1 MAKGN
6 VAVRQFM
13 RNKNRF
19 ADFYNVKV
27 FGGKQVVLPAEL
39 EEIDSESDILLEDK
53 EDNTR
58 TVQRYRDVVMR
69 WKGSI
74 NLAILACENQA
85 KVHYAMPVR
94 NMIYDG
100 LSYADQMKQLWDT
113 HEGKDQKLTRE
124 EYMSRFRKEDKLI
137 PVITL
142 VWYYGTEPWDG
153 SADLYG
159 MFSEYTLPKEIL
171 DNFVPNY
178 KINLVMAE
186 DIEDVNHFRTDLQ
199 YIFGMLKCRKS
210 KEKLVSFTNE
220 NSEYFHCVDGESYLA
235 ISELLHSEKLLKNS
249 VKREEMEDGVDMC
262 KALEDLYQEGVEKGR
277 QEACKALEDLYQEG
291 RTELLLET
299 LKDLG
304 PVSEELQQ
312 KILNE
317 KNLDILKKWNKL
329 AARAESIEEFL
340 KEMEG

>member
-13 RNKNRF
+13 RNKSRF

-27 FGGKQVVLPAEL
+27 FGGKQVVLAEEL

-69 WKGSI
+69 WRGSV

-159 MFSEYTLPKEIL
+159 MFSQYTLPREIL
-171 DNFVPNY
+171 DNFVSNY
-178 KINLVMAE
+178 KINLVIAE
-186 DIEDVNHFRTDLQ
+186 DIEDVKRFRTDLQ

-210 KEKLVSFTNE
+210 K
-220 NSEYFHCVDGESYLA
+220 
-235 ISELLHSEKLLKNS
+235 EKLLKNS

-262 KALEDLYQEGVEKGR
+262 KALEDLYQEGIEKGR
-277 QEACKALEDLYQEG
+277 EEACKALEDLYQEG
-291 RTELLLET
+291 YEKGLAEADKELQNSYQEGYEKGLVEATKEFLLEE
-299 LKDLG
+299 LKDFGL
-304 PVSEELQQ
+304 VSEELQQ
-312 KILNE
+312 KIMNE
-317 KNLDILKKWNKL
+317 KNLDTLKKWNKL
-329 AARAESIEEFL
+329 AARAETMEEFL
-340 KEMEG
+340 RKMKG